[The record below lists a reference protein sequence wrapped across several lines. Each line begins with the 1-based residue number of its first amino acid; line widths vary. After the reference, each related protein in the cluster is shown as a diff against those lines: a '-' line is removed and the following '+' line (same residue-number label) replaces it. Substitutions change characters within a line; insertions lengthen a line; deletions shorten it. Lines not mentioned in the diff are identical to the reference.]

1 MIVVGFPLILIFL
14 LAVSAAFADVRACAC
29 DVTKPESLEARECS
43 LCQVAEQQHAEPPY
57 FFLKDINPR
66 KANRWLALPRVHYK
80 RGHSLAEMSDAE
92 RTAYWTAAM
101 GKAKELFGDS
111 WGLAVNGEESR
122 TQCHGHIH
130 IGRLLDDAEK
140 PDAVIVD
147 GPGDIPVPQRG
158 MGLWVHPVDGK
169 LHVHTGEQINEFVL
183 QR

>member
-1 MIVVGFPLILIFL
+1 MGFPLILISL
-14 LAVSAAFADVRACAC
+14 IAVTAAWADVRACAC
-29 DVTKPESLEARECS
+29 DISKPETLEARECS
-43 LCQVAEQQHAEPPY
+43 LCTVAEQQPAEPPY

-66 KANRWLALPRVHYK
+66 KANRWLALPRAHYK
-80 RGHSLAEMSDAE
+80 GGHPLAEMSAAE
-92 RTAYWTAAM
+92 REAYWTAAM

-130 IGRLLDDAEK
+130 IGKLLEDVET
-140 PDAVIVD
+140 VNVVVVD
-147 GPGDIPVPQRG
+147 GATGIPLPEG
-158 MGLWVHPVDGK
+158 GTGLWVHPVDGK